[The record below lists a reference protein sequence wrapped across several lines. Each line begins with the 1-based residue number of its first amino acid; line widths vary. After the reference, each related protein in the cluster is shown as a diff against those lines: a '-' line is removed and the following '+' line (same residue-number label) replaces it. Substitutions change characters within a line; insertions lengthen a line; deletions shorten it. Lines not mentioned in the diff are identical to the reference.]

1 MRSFAAAVVGVW
13 FGILSTSLF
22 PHHDHH
28 HLVVHGFQV
37 PSSSSSSYLSKS
49 PLTRQHD
56 IFQNNNVVHIN
67 NNNNKKNPIQRF
79 MADASAGRSNPTT
92 QNKKG
97 FLDKV
102 RQKENTIDHLLHV
115 SQYINIYVR
124 IKLTND
130 DSSVQEFG
138 TTS

>member
-67 NNNNKKNPIQRF
+67 NNKKKNPIQRF